1 MSSSGE
7 ADLCYEMPQATDN
20 LCRMSGFANSPIS
33 FEMMADPVV
42 ASDGQTYE
50 RADIERWFRAPQLP
64 HRFPPSALGFAQAEG
79 LPVWNLRRQH
89 ASGGGGPDSAL
100 HLAADGGAD

>member
-1 MSSSGE
+1 
-7 ADLCYEMPQATDN
+7 MPN
-20 LCRMSGFANSPIS
+20 VWVCNSPIS

-64 HRFPPSALGFAQAEG
+64 H
-79 LPVWNLRRQH
+79 
-89 ASGGGGPDSAL
+89 
-100 HLAADGGAD
+100 

>member
-7 ADLCYEMPQATDN
+7 AHLCLQTAQSLASVTCAVC
-20 LCRMSGFANSPIS
+20 LGLHSPIS

-64 HRFPPSALGFAQAEG
+64 H
-79 LPVWNLRRQH
+79 
-89 ASGGGGPDSAL
+89 
-100 HLAADGGAD
+100 

>member
-1 MSSSGE
+1 MID
-7 ADLCYEMPQATDN
+7 DLCVWV
-20 LCRMSGFANSPIS
+20 CNSPIS

-64 HRFPPSALGFAQAEG
+64 H
-79 LPVWNLRRQH
+79 
-89 ASGGGGPDSAL
+89 
-100 HLAADGGAD
+100 

>member
-1 MSSSGE
+1 MS
-7 ADLCYEMPQATDN
+7 QATDN

-64 HRFPPSALGFAQAEG
+64 H
-79 LPVWNLRRQH
+79 
-89 ASGGGGPDSAL
+89 
-100 HLAADGGAD
+100 